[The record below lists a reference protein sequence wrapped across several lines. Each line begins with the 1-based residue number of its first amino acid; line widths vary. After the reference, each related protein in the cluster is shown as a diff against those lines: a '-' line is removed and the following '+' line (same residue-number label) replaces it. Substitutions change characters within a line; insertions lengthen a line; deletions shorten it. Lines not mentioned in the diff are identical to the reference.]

1 MNYQKLKESLS
12 REIELHR
19 ENKKAQ
25 SHYRHMLTGLN
36 NLERYNLVDTSNI
49 KFYLTDGLPGVLS
62 EYREALKLE
71 GKSDTRGPLSR
82 IRRLSEYYNDISAT
96 SIDFESLTLSEVLK
110 AASKRKYGNKLYE
123 KRVAMEDRQH
133 VANNYITYNQ
143 ICFQIVESSA
153 KKKPGLW
160 PKVDLSI
167 SKTIYNYAGNM
178 RNWFFGDTYPTIK
191 TPNERFYFIE
201 DFLDLP
207 RGILLEKI
215 RETSNITTNENID
228 TKRKSVKPRKLMTVN
243 VLNENFQKFYDEF
256 CEYKINDIQPTIR
269 NITDEMKA
277 AKSYME
283 RLRVMHLSK
292 GVETNWTF
300 SANGNC
306 PSASRFYN
314 TLKAFINYCV
324 CHENIDEKDVNLF
337 HLTNIGILERLVIA
351 TKAKKN
357 KRGSLASSNIDN
369 QRKIGG
375 STVVDI
381 LKVVSAGAAIKG
393 YLRLCGEPGERNL
406 SDYFSDL
413 DYLTELTPTLIKN
426 AKRSIQTKGKGSSQG
441 KENIT
446 FLLDLEAK
454 ERKRI
459 GKGATQFLMKKCD
472 ANLRIAMKLV
482 EKAKLKGNE
491 TLLKKAFTNIR
502 MAYSESLTA
511 LIYSV
516 SFIICPRVLNWSLLK
531 FYDDSSLRDNRFS
544 SLSYNKQKKRYNLYI
559 PVFGPDVFSEF
570 YDEDVRYIKN
580 SASYNIE
587 KTDVDLGEHL
597 TPIIDAYRKCRDIFI
612 HIDMP
617 YQVSFLIE
625 QNRENIN
632 KLNDGFVKGLSD
644 KTKEILIIELEK
656 DIAAFQS
663 FKTENIDALFPWIA
677 RRSLP
682 LKTSKYHDG
691 EVNNDEWYII
701 RNTGRNFHSWKNNIA
716 DKFKG
721 STKLAFSGI
730 NEGLE
735 QVGINIH
742 AMRHLVVIT
751 YLELN
756 PGDFIGA
763 AAIIN
768 DEVSQIFQ
776 RYGDKNR
783 GKAMKRLSNME

>member
-1 MNYQKLKESLS
+1 
-12 REIELHR
+12 
-19 ENKKAQ
+19 
-25 SHYRHMLTGLN
+25 
-36 NLERYNLVDTSNI
+36 
-49 KFYLTDGLPGVLS
+49 
-62 EYREALKLE
+62 
-71 GKSDTRGPLSR
+71 
-82 IRRLSEYYNDISAT
+82 
-96 SIDFESLTLSEVLK
+96 
-110 AASKRKYGNKLYE
+110 
-123 KRVAMEDRQH
+123 
-133 VANNYITYNQ
+133 
-143 ICFQIVESSA
+143 
-153 KKKPGLW
+153 
-160 PKVDLSI
+160 
-167 SKTIYNYAGNM
+167 
-178 RNWFFGDTYPTIK
+178 
-191 TPNERFYFIE
+191 
-201 DFLDLP
+201 
-207 RGILLEKI
+207 
-215 RETSNITTNENID
+215 
-228 TKRKSVKPRKLMTVN
+228 
-243 VLNENFQKFYDEF
+243 
-256 CEYKINDIQPTIR
+256 
-269 NITDEMKA
+269 
-277 AKSYME
+277 
-283 RLRVMHLSK
+283 
-292 GVETNWTF
+292 
-300 SANGNC
+300 
-306 PSASRFYN
+306 
-314 TLKAFINYCV
+314 
-324 CHENIDEKDVNLF
+324 
-337 HLTNIGILERLVIA
+337 
-351 TKAKKN
+351 
-357 KRGSLASSNIDN
+357 
-369 QRKIGG
+369 
-375 STVVDI
+375 
-381 LKVVSAGAAIKG
+381 
-393 YLRLCGEPGERNL
+393 
-406 SDYFSDL
+406 
-413 DYLTELTPTLIKN
+413 
-426 AKRSIQTKGKGSSQG
+426 
-441 KENIT
+441 
-446 FLLDLEAK
+446 
-454 ERKRI
+454 
-459 GKGATQFLMKKCD
+459 
-472 ANLRIAMKLV
+472 MKLV